1 MLFYDIKNKIKPNSL
16 GFKGYPID
24 NKAKQLWSISQ

>member
-1 MLFYDIKNKIKPNSL
+1 MIQKQNYTKLL
-16 GFKGYPID
+16 GFKGGSID